1 MKAALSLSLEITIWL
16 VLYAVITLLTTWA
29 AEHVFFALLGG
40 VASGGFGDIMIGM
53 EAICIAIP
61 TGVVLALPATY
72 FAYIHTFGRIFEKI
86 EARRDIE
93 HSQG

>member
-16 VLYAVITLLTTWA
+16 VLYAVITLLTMWA
-29 AEHVFFALLGG
+29 AAHVFFALLGG
-40 VASGGFGDIMIGM
+40 VASGGFGM

-86 EARRDIE
+86 EARRDIK